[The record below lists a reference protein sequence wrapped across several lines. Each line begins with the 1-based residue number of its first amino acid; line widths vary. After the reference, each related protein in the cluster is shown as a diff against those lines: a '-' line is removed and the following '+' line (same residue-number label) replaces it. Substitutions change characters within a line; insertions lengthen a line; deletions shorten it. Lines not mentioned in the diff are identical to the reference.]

1 MSPVVKKKRKK
12 ITITSQQ
19 LLLVLTAVCAFL
31 QIFTFNTNVFE
42 GVLKQAAGYVV
53 VPFQNGI
60 ATIGGYLSDRS
71 DELAQLKDVL
81 ALNKDL
87 QEQIDQLTIENNQ
100 LQQDRYELNNL
111 RSLYDLDQAYS
122 DYDKIGARVI
132 SSETDNWFSS
142 FTINKG
148 EEEGVQVDYNVMAG
162 SGLVG
167 RVVSVGPHYA
177 KVISIISDTSSVS
190 ATVLATS
197 NNLIVSGSLQ
207 SIQSDGTILFSQ
219 LSDPD
224 NNVSV
229 GDKVVTSNISD
240 KYLPGILVGYID
252 SISTSSN
259 NLTKSG
265 TVTPAVDFSHLDEV
279 LVVMEQKQQ
288 TGIAFGLIKPNLLV
302 ILVASIGFME
312 GSKAGMWTGF
322 VCGLLADLFAANGVS
337 LISQNGATGD
347 LLGFYALL
355 FLYVGYLC
363 GQANRLFYPED
374 IKLPLLMITAA
385 DLCVNFVCYLIMF
398 LMRAR
403 LDIGYYL
410 LHIILPEA
418 VYTIV
423 VAFIFYPLLLLLHK
437 WLWRADRG
445 STE

>member
-31 QIFTFNTNVFE
+31 LIFTFNTNVFE

-111 RSLYDLDQAYS
+111 RSLYELDQAYS

-177 KVISIISDTSSVS
+177 KVIST
-190 ATVLATS
+190 L
-197 NNLIVSGSLQ
+197 
-207 SIQSDGTILFSQ
+207 
-219 LSDPD
+219 
-224 NNVSV
+224 
-229 GDKVVTSNISD
+229 
-240 KYLPGILVGYID
+240 KYLSEHLKDYEQRQRNRPC
-252 SISTSSN
+252 
-259 NLTKSG
+259 NLKQLNRIRQ
-265 TVTPAVDFSHLDEV
+265 PAVHTVGRNDPVFPAFRSG
-279 LVVMEQKQQ
+279 QQ
-288 TGIAFGLIKPNLLV
+288 R
-302 ILVASIGFME
+302 
-312 GSKAGMWTGF
+312 
-322 VCGLLADLFAANGVS
+322 
-337 LISQNGATGD
+337 IS
-347 LLGFYALL
+347 
-355 FLYVGYLC
+355 
-363 GQANRLFYPED
+363 R
-374 IKLPLLMITAA
+374 
-385 DLCVNFVCYLIMF
+385 
-398 LMRAR
+398 R
-403 LDIGYYL
+403 
-410 LHIILPEA
+410 
-418 VYTIV
+418 
-423 VAFIFYPLLLLLHK
+423 
-437 WLWRADRG
+437 
-445 STE
+445 

>member
-1 MSPVVKKKRKK
+1 MQKVTILCTGKLKEKFYLDAVAEYVKRLSRFCKLEIIELPEEKIEEKNASDAVVKKALDKEGKAILSSVRKGAAIVAMCIEGK
-12 ITITSQQ
+12 
-19 LLLVLTAVCAFL
+19 
-31 QIFTFNTNVFE
+31 QI
-42 GVLKQAAGYVV
+42 
-53 VPFQNGI
+53 
-60 ATIGGYLSDRS
+60 SS

-111 RSLYDLDQAYS
+111 RSLYELDQAYS

-240 KYLPGILVGYID
+240 KYLPGILIGYID

-288 TGIAFGLIKPNLLV
+288 TG
-302 ILVASIGFME
+302 
-312 GSKAGMWTGF
+312 
-322 VCGLLADLFAANGVS
+322 D
-337 LISQNGATGD
+337 
-347 LLGFYALL
+347 
-355 FLYVGYLC
+355 
-363 GQANRLFYPED
+363 
-374 IKLPLLMITAA
+374 
-385 DLCVNFVCYLIMF
+385 
-398 LMRAR
+398 
-403 LDIGYYL
+403 
-410 LHIILPEA
+410 
-418 VYTIV
+418 
-423 VAFIFYPLLLLLHK
+423 
-437 WLWRADRG
+437 
-445 STE
+445 

>member
-31 QIFTFNTNVFE
+31 LIFTFNTNIFE
-42 GVLKQAAGYVV
+42 GILKQAAGYVV

-60 ATIGGYLSDRS
+60 ATIGGYLADRS

-122 DYDKIGARVI
+122 DDDKIGARVI

-240 KYLPGILVGYID
+240 KYLPGILIGYID

-288 TGIAFGLIKPNLLV
+288 TG
-302 ILVASIGFME
+302 
-312 GSKAGMWTGF
+312 
-322 VCGLLADLFAANGVS
+322 D
-337 LISQNGATGD
+337 
-347 LLGFYALL
+347 
-355 FLYVGYLC
+355 
-363 GQANRLFYPED
+363 
-374 IKLPLLMITAA
+374 
-385 DLCVNFVCYLIMF
+385 
-398 LMRAR
+398 
-403 LDIGYYL
+403 
-410 LHIILPEA
+410 
-418 VYTIV
+418 
-423 VAFIFYPLLLLLHK
+423 
-437 WLWRADRG
+437 
-445 STE
+445 

>member
-1 MSPVVKKKRKK
+1 MSPVVKRTKK

-31 QIFTFNTNVFE
+31 LIFTFNTNVFE
-42 GVLKQAAGYVV
+42 GILKQAAGYVV

-60 ATIGGYLSDRS
+60 ATIGGYLADRS

-177 KVISIISDTSSVS
+177 KGLFPIISVLRAAS
-190 ATVLATS
+190 AQPSLATS

-240 KYLPGILVGYID
+240 KYLPGILIGYID

-265 TVTPAVDFSHLDEV
+265 TVTPAVDFFPS
-279 LVVMEQKQQ
+279 
-288 TGIAFGLIKPNLLV
+288 GR
-302 ILVASIGFME
+302 GF
-312 GSKAGMWTGF
+312 S
-322 VCGLLADLFAANGVS
+322 CNG
-337 LISQNGATGD
+337 T
-347 LLGFYALL
+347 
-355 FLYVGYLC
+355 
-363 GQANRLFYPED
+363 
-374 IKLPLLMITAA
+374 KT
-385 DLCVNFVCYLIMF
+385 
-398 LMRAR
+398 
-403 LDIGYYL
+403 
-410 LHIILPEA
+410 
-418 VYTIV
+418 
-423 VAFIFYPLLLLLHK
+423 
-437 WLWRADRG
+437 ADR
-445 STE
+445 

>member
-1 MSPVVKKKRKK
+1 MQNIDLICVGKLNAKYFAEGVAEYQKRLAAFASFRIIELPEEKIEEKNASDAVVKKALDKEGKAILSSVRKGAAIVAMCIEGK
-12 ITITSQQ
+12 
-19 LLLVLTAVCAFL
+19 
-31 QIFTFNTNVFE
+31 QI
-42 GVLKQAAGYVV
+42 
-53 VPFQNGI
+53 
-60 ATIGGYLSDRS
+60 SS

-111 RSLYDLDQAYS
+111 RSLYELDQAYS

-240 KYLPGILVGYID
+240 KYLPGILIGYID

-288 TGIAFGLIKPNLLV
+288 TG
-302 ILVASIGFME
+302 
-312 GSKAGMWTGF
+312 
-322 VCGLLADLFAANGVS
+322 D
-337 LISQNGATGD
+337 
-347 LLGFYALL
+347 
-355 FLYVGYLC
+355 
-363 GQANRLFYPED
+363 
-374 IKLPLLMITAA
+374 
-385 DLCVNFVCYLIMF
+385 
-398 LMRAR
+398 
-403 LDIGYYL
+403 
-410 LHIILPEA
+410 
-418 VYTIV
+418 
-423 VAFIFYPLLLLLHK
+423 
-437 WLWRADRG
+437 
-445 STE
+445 

>member
-1 MSPVVKKKRKK
+1 MQNIDLICVGKLNAKYFAEGVAEYQKRLAAFASFRIIELPEEKIEEKNASDAVVKKALDKEGKAILSSVRKGAANEAMCNEGK
-12 ITITSQQ
+12 
-19 LLLVLTAVCAFL
+19 
-31 QIFTFNTNVFE
+31 QI
-42 GVLKQAAGYVV
+42 
-53 VPFQNGI
+53 
-60 ATIGGYLSDRS
+60 SS

-81 ALNKDL
+81 ALNKAL

-132 SSETDNWFSS
+132 SSETDIWFSS

-177 KVISIISDTSSVS
+177 KVFSIFSDTSSVS

-207 SIQSDGTILFSQ
+207 SVQSDGTILFSQ

-240 KYLPGILVGYID
+240 KYLPGILIGYID

-288 TGIAFGLIKPNLLV
+288 TG
-302 ILVASIGFME
+302 
-312 GSKAGMWTGF
+312 
-322 VCGLLADLFAANGVS
+322 D
-337 LISQNGATGD
+337 
-347 LLGFYALL
+347 
-355 FLYVGYLC
+355 
-363 GQANRLFYPED
+363 
-374 IKLPLLMITAA
+374 
-385 DLCVNFVCYLIMF
+385 
-398 LMRAR
+398 
-403 LDIGYYL
+403 
-410 LHIILPEA
+410 
-418 VYTIV
+418 
-423 VAFIFYPLLLLLHK
+423 
-437 WLWRADRG
+437 
-445 STE
+445 

>member
-31 QIFTFNTNVFE
+31 LIFTFNTNVFE
-42 GVLKQAAGYVV
+42 GILKQAAGYVV

-60 ATIGGYLSDRS
+60 ATIGGYLADRS

-177 KVISIISDTSSVS
+177 KVISHHFRYEQRQR
-190 ATVLATS
+190 
-197 NNLIVSGSLQ
+197 NRPCNLK
-207 SIQSDGTILFSQ
+207 Q
-219 LSDPD
+219 L
-224 NNVSV
+224 NR
-229 GDKVVTSNISD
+229 IRQ
-240 KYLPGILVGYID
+240 
-252 SISTSSN
+252 
-259 NLTKSG
+259 
-265 TVTPAVDFSHLDEV
+265 PAVHTVGRNDPVFPAFRPG
-279 LVVMEQKQQ
+279 QQ
-288 TGIAFGLIKPNLLV
+288 R
-302 ILVASIGFME
+302 
-312 GSKAGMWTGF
+312 
-322 VCGLLADLFAANGVS
+322 
-337 LISQNGATGD
+337 IS
-347 LLGFYALL
+347 
-355 FLYVGYLC
+355 
-363 GQANRLFYPED
+363 R
-374 IKLPLLMITAA
+374 
-385 DLCVNFVCYLIMF
+385 
-398 LMRAR
+398 R
-403 LDIGYYL
+403 
-410 LHIILPEA
+410 
-418 VYTIV
+418 
-423 VAFIFYPLLLLLHK
+423 
-437 WLWRADRG
+437 
-445 STE
+445 

>member
-31 QIFTFNTNVFE
+31 LIFTFNTNVFE

-60 ATIGGYLSDRS
+60 AAIVAMCIEGKQISS

-111 RSLYDLDQAYS
+111 RSLYELDQAYS

-240 KYLPGILVGYID
+240 KYLPGILIGYID

-288 TGIAFGLIKPNLLV
+288 TG
-302 ILVASIGFME
+302 
-312 GSKAGMWTGF
+312 
-322 VCGLLADLFAANGVS
+322 D
-337 LISQNGATGD
+337 
-347 LLGFYALL
+347 
-355 FLYVGYLC
+355 
-363 GQANRLFYPED
+363 
-374 IKLPLLMITAA
+374 
-385 DLCVNFVCYLIMF
+385 
-398 LMRAR
+398 
-403 LDIGYYL
+403 
-410 LHIILPEA
+410 
-418 VYTIV
+418 
-423 VAFIFYPLLLLLHK
+423 
-437 WLWRADRG
+437 
-445 STE
+445 